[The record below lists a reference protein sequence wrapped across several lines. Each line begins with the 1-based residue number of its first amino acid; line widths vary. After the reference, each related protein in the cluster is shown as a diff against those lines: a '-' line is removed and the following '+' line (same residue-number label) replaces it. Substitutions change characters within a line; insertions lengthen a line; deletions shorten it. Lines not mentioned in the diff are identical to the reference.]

1 MKIAC
6 PSCSARYA
14 IPDEKI
20 EGKVAKIRCRKCG
33 ASIEADGRTTPA
45 TIGLASDG
53 AAADEVAAMSAPDAA
68 ESAPDA
74 APEAAAE
81 VPAGLYS
88 VDLGESDQRNM
99 SLTEIID
106 AYNDGEIT
114 AETYLWAD
122 GMADWQ
128 PLGEVAEIVDALH
141 AAAEGEGDV
150 AAADAPAAAA
160 DADPVVPAAEP
171 EPAAPAPEPAIAA
184 PEPETEPQP
193 AAEAPQPEPEPEPE
207 PAAPFTGG
215 RDESSV
221 LFSLSALT
229 SSHSHAP
236 PSSSGPASVGDD
248 DSGLIDLKALTSQTE
263 ASPSSVTAPVTA
275 AIPGIH
281 APAVVRETNGGKGKL
296 YGIIAAAVVTVL
308 LIVGIVLNQRANA
321 EEARLAAETAEKER
335 VALVAKLEAEKVAA
349 VEKAKREAA
358 EALAAEKAAQA
369 KAQEEADAKAKA
381 DAEAK
386 TKQAGVKTKRTKRST
401 RKKTST
407 SSKKKS
413 QKTSTS
419 SKKKKSTKKRGKCGC
434 PMGDL
439 QCAIRCAA
447 SKKK

>member
-6 PSCSARYA
+6 PSCSSRYA

-45 TIGLASDG
+45 TIGLAAEG
-53 AAADEVAAMSAPDAA
+53 TAADEVAAMSAPDAA
-68 ESAPDA
+68 MSAPDA
-74 APEAAAE
+74 AESAPDAAE

-99 SLTEIID
+99 SLTELID

-128 PLGEVAEIVDALH
+128 PLGDVVEIVDALH
-141 AAAEGEGDV
+141 AAAAAEGEAPAPV
-150 AAADAPAAAA
+150 AAIEAEAAA
-160 DADPVVPAAEP
+160 PVAE
-171 EPAAPAPEPAIAA
+171 PAPEPFAA
-184 PEPETEPQP
+184 PEPVVAAAPAEPEPQP
-193 AAEAPQPEPEPEPE
+193 AAEAPQPEPV
-207 PAAPFTGG
+207 AAFTGG

-236 PSSSGPASVGDD
+236 PSSSGPASGGDD
-248 DSGLIDLKALTSQTE
+248 DSGLIDLKALTSQAG
-263 ASPSSVTAPVTA
+263 ASANSATAPVTA

-281 APAVVRETNGGKGKL
+281 APAVVRETNGSKGKL
-296 YGIIAAAVVTVL
+296 YAIIAATVVTIV
-308 LIVGIVLNQRANA
+308 LIVGVVLNQRANA
-321 EEARLAAETAEKER
+321 EEARLAAEAAEKER
-335 VALVAKLEAEKVAA
+335 AALVAQLEAEKLAA
-349 VEKAKREAA
+349 VEKAKAEAKALAAA
-358 EALAAEKAAQA
+358 EAARVKAAEEAAEKAR
-369 KAQEEADAKAKA
+369 ADAAA
-381 DAEAK
+381 AAAS
-386 TKQAGVKTKRTKRST
+386 TKHAGVKTKSARNTKPSTRPKNTTSTKRST
-401 RKKTST
+401 SSQ
-407 SSKKKS
+407 SSKS
-413 QKTSTS
+413 ST
-419 SKKKKSTKKRGKCGC
+419 STKKRGKCGC

-447 SKKK
+447 KKKK